1 MKLHSCYIHKGV
13 QPSDQKMFILG
24 IFKREASRILAKFRQ
39 WEMAT
44 YGNTA
49 VSLCS
54 WPVGTFR
61 PEEYA
66 NQAHN
71 FINLNFC
78 DVTLFLS
85 IDHFRYIKI
94 HTWL

>member
-13 QPSDQKMFILG
+13 QPSDQKMLILG
-24 IFKREASRILAKFRQ
+24 IFKREVSRILAKFRQ

-66 NQAHN
+66 NQSHN